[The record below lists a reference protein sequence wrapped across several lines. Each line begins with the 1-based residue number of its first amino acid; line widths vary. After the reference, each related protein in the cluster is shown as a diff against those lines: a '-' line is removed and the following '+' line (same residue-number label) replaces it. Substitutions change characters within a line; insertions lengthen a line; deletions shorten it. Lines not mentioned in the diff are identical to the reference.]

1 MILRRSRAFL
11 ALRWCYGVLMNA
23 FEDILQRPADILAW
37 YLEAG
42 VDEAVDEQPLDRY
55 ALAEEAQARRAAQ
68 AQTLL
73 KDAHGESAAS
83 TPSYSTPSSQA
94 PSQAPSQG
102 RAGLATVRPADI
114 EVGEDALKKAV
125 ELAAAAKTVDEL
137 HEALKNFDGCPLK
150 RSATNLVFGDGSPE
164 ARVVLVGEAPGGDE
178 DRQGRPFVGVGGQL
192 LDKMLASIGLER
204 SAVFV
209 TNTVFWRPPGNRTP
223 HGGEIAVCLPF
234 VERLIELIDPAVLI
248 TVGGPATHSLL
259 TQKGS
264 VSRLRGRW
272 FTYET
277 PKMSHPIDATAIYH
291 PDHLLGTPAHKR
303 QAWADLLAIKAKLVE
318 HG

>member
-1 MILRRSRAFL
+1 MILRCSKAFL
-11 ALRWCYGVLMNA
+11 AARRCYGVPMNA
-23 FEDILQRPADILAW
+23 FEDTMQHPADILAW

-42 VDEAVDEQPLDRY
+42 VDEAVGEQPLDRY
-55 ALAEEAQARRAAQ
+55 ALAEEAQAQRAAQ
-68 AQTLL
+68 AQALL
-73 KDAHGESAAS
+73 KGASGEAAAPMSSASSAQGAS
-83 TPSYSTPSSQA
+83 HPPSSSPA
-94 PSQAPSQG
+94 
-102 RAGLATVRPADI
+102 RAGLATVRPPET

-137 HEALKNFDGCPLK
+137 QEALKNFDGCPLK
-150 RSATNLVFGDGSPE
+150 KTATNLVFGDGS
-164 ARVVLVGEAPGGDE
+164 AAAKIMLIGEAPGGDE
-178 DRQGRPFVGVGGQL
+178 DRQGRPFVGAGGQL
-192 LDKMLASIGLER
+192 LDKMLTSIGLER

-234 VERLIELIDPAVLI
+234 VERLIEIIDPVVLI

-259 TQKGS
+259 AQKGS

-303 QAWADLLAIKAKLVE
+303 QAWADLLAIKAKLAE
-318 HG
+318 HA